1 MTMTFLHAFL
11 ASRVSMTCGGNFVSG
26 IFSGLGSGQN
36 VFMQSVKCKWCW
48 PSSDEQ
54 PTSSAVRI
62 LIRLS
67 IFFFAIMR
75 NENMS

>member
-1 MTMTFLHAFL
+1 MTMTFRHAFL

-54 PTSSAVRI
+54 PTNSVVRI
-62 LIRLS
+62 FISFAHILIMIIWL
-67 IFFFAIMR
+67 
-75 NENMS
+75 EN